1 MIRYLASRFFYS
13 LVVLL
18 LVSVIVFLALRLA
31 PGDVTVQIMDP
42 GLTAP
47 ETIAALKES
56 LGLNDP
62 AVVQYARY
70 MGGVLTG
77 DFGVSLITRQEVST
91 ILLQCGR
98 FTLLLAGVSFVIF
111 IIGGISLGAIAAF
124 RRGTLVDRAI
134 LGLAG
139 LLLAVPN
146 YVVAVLLIILFGLL
160 LGWLPVSGSTEWRH
174 LVMPALVLA
183 SMPLGLAIRMVR
195 TSFLEHMHADY
206 VTTLRARG
214 ISERTI
220 RWRHQLRNALT
231 PVVSMAAVQVRSL
244 LGYTLIVELIFRWP
258 GIGSKLVQ
266 SILQRDYQVAQS
278 LTLVLAAAVVVA
290 TLAADVLYRWVD
302 PRVRAQ

>member
-1 MIRYLASRFFYS
+1 MIRYLISRLFYS

-18 LVSVIVFLALRLA
+18 AVSVVVFIALRLA

-70 MGGVLTG
+70 MGGVLRG

-91 ILLQCGR
+91 ILVECGR
-98 FTLLLAGVSFVIF
+98 FTLSLAGVSFLLFLV
-111 IIGGISLGAIAAF
+111 GGISLGAVAAF
-124 RRGTLVDRAI
+124 RRGTVADRAI
-134 LGLAG
+134 LGFAG

-146 YVVAVLLIILFGLL
+146 YVVAVLLIIVLGVW

-258 GIGSKLVQ
+258 GIGSQLVQ
-266 SILQRDYQVAQS
+266 SILRRDYQVAQS

-302 PRVRAQ
+302 PKVRAQ